1 MSGALGTPSDSASPE
16 PATPPGGRTAL
27 RIVSNAGAMVI
38 GQAIQMPVSFVTS
51 IFIVRALGADGYG
64 TFAFVYSFLGLFD
77 WIATFGLENTLVRE
91 AARSSGQT
99 EPAGEA
105 APPAGRVIGSGTAA
119 SLGTSAFAAVAAAL
133 GYRGPVLVLL
143 AMAAV
148 EAIALAPPKL
158 IGVVFQV
165 RLEMWRQ
172 TAVTVSRH
180 MLWLSAVAYLAAIR
194 APISAFVATRTVIAV
209 LEALTIAWWGHS
221 RMAQKFEVSRS
232 LAVELLRHSWPLAFV
247 SLAIAVN
254 MRVDRVMIERFR
266 GPGELGLYAVADN
279 FSGLI
284 TIVPIALGR
293 SIYPELCRRL
303 DDTERFTSFF
313 RASFRASVVLLSVL
327 VVGLY
332 SGGPKILRVIYGED
346 FAGSGTLMRI
356 LLLAQL
362 GANYGAILGVGLLAR
377 KLQRAMLGATVL
389 AAALN
394 FAANLVAVPR
404 WGAAGAAWVTV
415 GSYWTSSLLVYE
427 SMQRTRS
434 LNRIGLRALGLA
446 APGLAAGFALGRLPT
461 NPLLAVALSIA
472 GSLIGFAATGL
483 VGKSELSLTFSML
496 PVRRRVP
503 TGVGEN
509 DGA

>member
-1 MSGALGTPSDSASPE
+1 
-16 PATPPGGRTAL
+16 
-27 RIVSNAGAMVI
+27 MVL

-99 EPAGEA
+99 EPAEQA
-105 APPAGRVIGSGTAA
+105 APPAGRVIGSGAAA
-119 SLGTSAFAAVAAAL
+119 SLVTSVLAAGVAALVALAL
-133 GYRGPVLVLL
+133 GYRGSVLILL
-143 AMAAV
+143 AMAGV

-158 IGVVFQV
+158 VGVVFQV

-172 TAVTVSRH
+172 TAVMVSRH
-180 MLWLSAVAYLAAIR
+180 LLWLSAVAYLAATR
-194 APISAFVATRTVIAV
+194 APVVAFVATRTVIAV
-209 LEALTIAWWGHS
+209 LEALTIAWWGRS
-221 RMAQKFEVSRS
+221 RMAQKLEVSRS
-232 LAVELLRHSWPLAFV
+232 LAAEFLRQSWPLAFI

-303 DDTERFTSFF
+303 DDRERFASFF
-313 RASFRASVVLLSVL
+313 RASFRASIVLISVL

-332 SGGPKILRVIYGED
+332 STGPRILRVIYGDD
-346 FAGSGTLMRI
+346 FVGSGALMRV

-377 KLQRAMLGATVL
+377 KLQRAMLVATVL

-404 WGAAGAAWVTV
+404 WGAVGAAWVTV

-427 SMQRTRS
+427 SMQPTRN
-434 LNRIGLRALGLA
+434 LNRVGLRALGLA
-446 APGLAAGFALGRLPT
+446 APGLVAGFALGRLST
-461 NPLLAVALSIA
+461 NVLLAGALA
-472 GSLIGFAATGL
+472 VTGSLVGFAATGL
-483 VGKSELSLTFSML
+483 VGKAELSLAFSVL
-496 PVRRRVP
+496 PSRRHMP
-503 TGVGEN
+503 GSGEEG
-509 DGA
+509 DAS